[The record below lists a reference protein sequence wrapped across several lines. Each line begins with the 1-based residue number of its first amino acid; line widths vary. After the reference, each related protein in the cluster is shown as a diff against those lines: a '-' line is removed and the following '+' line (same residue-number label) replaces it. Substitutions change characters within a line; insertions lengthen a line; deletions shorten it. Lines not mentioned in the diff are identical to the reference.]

1 MRITENRQKKLRQY
15 IGAPKRLLRKARD
28 FYIDAMVSFDGRVAP
43 TNIMGYPTLQTPPK
57 NFGRTPSKASNYDKF
72 EELCK
77 SIAKKFNWHSP
88 ESNNVRLNEREQ
100 RFPGYNGMD
109 RSYSVTLGKIG
120 TIDEDEPCDFQEHI
134 IMKSEIVMPRCRSH
148 AVTRGNV
155 YY

>member
-1 MRITENRQKKLRQY
+1 
-15 IGAPKRLLRKARD
+15 
-28 FYIDAMVSFDGRVAP
+28 MVNFDGRVAP

-57 NFGRTPSKASNYDKF
+57 NFGRTPRNASNYDKF

-77 SIAKKFNWHSP
+77 SIAKKFSRHSP
-88 ESNNVRLNEREQ
+88 ESNEVWQNERER
-100 RFPGYNGMD
+100 RFPGYNGID

-134 IMKSEIVMPRCRSH
+134 IMKSEILMPRCRSH
-148 AVTRGNV
+148 AVTRGNM